1 MRKIMVIFAILLFT
15 ACAQVPMTGRNQF
28 IAIPSSEINALGIDS
43 YKQVVK
49 QEGLS
54 SNNAYL
60 IQIRQVGTKITAAV
74 ETFLQQNDL
83 ESRIENYEWEY
94 NVLASEQKN
103 AFALPG
109 GKIAFYEGIMP
120 VCRDDNG
127 VAVVMSHEIAHAIAR
142 HGNER
147 MSQALVVNMGGI
159 ALSEAL
165 NTQPQLTQELAMTA
179 FGIGAQVGVM
189 LPYSRLHE
197 SEADELGLYFMAL
210 AGYDPRK
217 APEFWTRMM
226 NEGGARPPEF
236 LSTHPDPE
244 TRISDLNKHM
254 DKAMEYYKGG
264 NP

>member
-1 MRKIMVIFAILLFT
+1 MRKIILLISLAILA
-15 ACAQVPMTGRNQF
+15 ACATVPMTGRNQF
-28 IAIPSSEINALGIDS
+28 IAIPSAEINALGIDS
-43 YKQVVK
+43 YNQVVK
-49 QEGLS
+49 EEGLS
-54 SNNAYL
+54 GNQDYV
-60 IQIRQVGTKITAAV
+60 RQVRRVGVRITEAV
-74 ETFLQQNDL
+74 ETFLTQNNQQ
-83 ESRIENYEWEY
+83 SRVENYDWEY
-94 NVLASEQKN
+94 NVLASDQLN
-103 AFALPG
+103 AFAIPG

-120 VCRDDNG
+120 VCQDDDG

-165 NTQPQLTQELAMTA
+165 STKPQMTYDLAMTA

-210 AGYDPRK
+210 AGYDPRT
-217 APEFWTRMM
+217 APGFWTRMM
-226 NEGGARPPEF
+226 EKGGDRPPEF

-244 TRISDLNKHM
+244 TRIKDLERHM
-254 DKAMEYYKGG
+254 PKAMEYYNSK
-264 NP
+264 NN